1 VNQSS
6 IRVTRPK
13 IAGPRAKSIP
23 LSPKIRPQTLDAAYA
38 TSEELLASL
47 KTSESGLSDREVSDR
62 LAEHGFNEVAYH
74 RSASILWQLFRNF
87 GNPFVGLL
95 SALSMISF
103 LVGAIEAGSLIS
115 FMVVVSVLLRF
126 IQEFRSTRTM
136 ARLRALVGTNVTV
149 TRISNSGDRRR
160 REIPLREVVPGD
172 IIHLGAGDMIPA
184 DVRLLSTRDLFVSQS
199 VLSGEA
205 LPVEKFETLPSS
217 RQGPVFGTE
226 TTNST
231 DLPNLCF
238 MGTNVVSGTATAV
251 VVGTGEETLFA
262 SLARRAV
269 AQRSFTSF
277 DRGINSVSW
286 LFIRFML
293 LLVPV
298 VLLLNGFT
306 KGDWASAFLFAL
318 SVAVGLTP
326 EMLPVVIAANL
337 TRGAISMVRNKVI
350 VKRLNSIEDLGAMN
364 ILCTDK
370 TGTLTIDRI
379 ILERHLDILGN
390 SDGAVLRYAYLNS
403 YFQTGLKSL
412 LDAAIL
418 EHSELHAALHIGE
431 SYRKVDELPFDF
443 GRRRMSV
450 IVEVER
456 QQHELICK
464 GAVEEVLEV
473 CSSAKVEG
481 GIVPLTPELRNSIA
495 QLRDQMNEEGLRV
508 LAVAYK
514 DIAVSQANYQ
524 YRSKDETELVL
535 AGFIAFLDPP
545 KDSIAEALAALRA
558 EGVEVKILTG
568 DSELIARRIC
578 KWVNLE
584 VQNALLG
591 SEVESMS
598 DAQLQK
604 AAARTTLFAK
614 LTPLQK
620 SRVIATLKRAGNT
633 VGFLGD
639 GINDAAALREA
650 DVGISVDTAV
660 DVAKESADIV
670 MLEKSLTVLVDVV
683 IEGRRNSANIVK
695 YIKMAASSN
704 FGNILTVLGSSA
716 FLAFLPMLPLQL
728 LVQNLLYDLSQTTIP
743 FDPVDAEDLVK
754 PRRWEAHGIARFML
768 VLGPISSVFDL
779 ATFAV
784 LWWALGANTVDKQA
798 LFQSGWFVEGLL
810 SQTLIVHMIRT
821 RKVPFFQSWP
831 CAPLLLTTMMIVA
844 IGAILP
850 FTAIGSAIGLVRLPP
865 VFFCWLAGILVGYC
879 LVVQTVKIWFLK
891 QFKAW
896 I

>member
-1 VNQSS
+1 MPV
-6 IRVTRPK
+6 
-13 IAGPRAKSIP
+13 
-23 LSPKIRPQTLDAAYA
+23 SPKIRPRTLDAAYA

-47 KTSESGLSDREVSDR
+47 KTSDGGLSDREASDR
-62 LAEHGFNEVAYH
+62 LAEHGLNEVAYH
-74 RSASILWQLFRNF
+74 RAASILWQLLRNF
-87 GNPFVGLL
+87 WNPFVGLL
-95 SALSMISF
+95 SALSVVSF
-103 LVGAIEAGSLIS
+103 LVGAMEAGLLIS

-126 IQEFRSTRTM
+126 IQEFRSTQTM
-136 ARLRALVGTNVTV
+136 TRLRALVGTNVTV
-149 TRISNSGDRRR
+149 ARISDAGDRLR
-160 REIPLREVVPGD
+160 REIPIKEVVPGD
-172 IIHLGAGDMIPA
+172 IIRLGAGDMIPA
-184 DVRLLSTRDLFVSQS
+184 DIRLLSTRDLFISQS

-205 LPVEKFETLPSS
+205 LPVEKFETLQQQYS
-217 RQGPVFGTE
+217 RRGRFFGTE
-226 TTNST
+226 VPNPT
-231 DLPNLCF
+231 DLPYLCF
-238 MGTNVVSGTATAV
+238 MGTNVVSGTAIAV
-251 VVGTGEETLFA
+251 AVATGEETLFA
-262 SLARRAV
+262 SLARRA
-269 AQRSFTSF
+269 ASQRSSTSF

-286 LFIRFML
+286 LFIRFVL

-364 ILCTDK
+364 ILCIDK

-379 ILERHLDILGN
+379 ILERHLDIFGN
-390 SDGAVLRYAYLNS
+390 VDDGVLRYAYLNS
-403 YFQTGLKSL
+403 YFQSGLKNL

-418 EHSELHAALHIGE
+418 EHGELHQALRIGE

-450 IVEVER
+450 IVEVGR

-464 GAVEEVLEV
+464 GAVEEVLQV
-473 CSSAKVEG
+473 CSYAKVQG
-481 GIVPLTPELRNSIA
+481 GIVPLSRELRNSIE
-495 QLRDQMNEEGLRV
+495 QLYDEMNEEGLRV

-514 DIAVSQANYQ
+514 DIGVREANYQ
-524 YRSKDETELVL
+524 YRAKDEADLVL

-545 KDSIAEALAALRA
+545 KESIAEALAAMRA
-558 EGVEVKILTG
+558 EGVDVKILTG
-568 DSELIARRIC
+568 DGELVARRIC

-584 VQNALLG
+584 VENALLG

-598 DAQLQK
+598 DAQLQN
-604 AAARTTLFAK
+604 AALRTTLFAK

-620 SRVIATLKRAGNT
+620 SRVISVLKAAGNT

-650 DVGISVDTAV
+650 NVGISVDTAV

-670 MLEKSLTVLVDVV
+670 MLEKSLTVLVEVV

-695 YIKMAASSN
+695 YVKMAASSN
-704 FGNILTVLGSSA
+704 LGNILTVLGSSA
-716 FLAFLPMLPLQL
+716 FLPFLPMLPLQL

-743 FDPVDAEDLVK
+743 FDPVDAEDLAK
-754 PRRWEAHGIARFML
+754 PRRWEAQGIARFML

-779 ATFAV
+779 ATFAL
-784 LWWALGANTVDKQA
+784 LWWAFGANSVDKQA

-810 SQTLIVHMIRT
+810 SQTIIVHMIRT

-831 CAPLLLTTMMIVA
+831 CAPLLFSTLAVFA

-850 FTAIGSAIGLVRLPP
+850 FTVIGLAIGLVPLPP
-865 VFFCWLAGILVGYC
+865 VYFFWLAGILAGYC
-879 LVVQTVKIWFLK
+879 LVVQIVKIWFLNR
-891 QFKAW
+891 FKTW

>member
-1 VNQSS
+1 M
-6 IRVTRPK
+6 
-13 IAGPRAKSIP
+13 AGRRAKSIP
-23 LSPKIRPQTLDAAYA
+23 ISSKIRPQTLDAAYA
-38 TSEELLASL
+38 SSEELLASL
-47 KTSESGLSDREVSDR
+47 KTSDSGLSDREASDR
-62 LAEHGFNEVAYH
+62 LAEHGFNEVAFH
-74 RSASILWQLFRNF
+74 RAAPILWQLFRNF

-95 SALSMISF
+95 SALSVISF
-103 LVGAIEAGSLIS
+103 LVGAVEAGSLIS

-149 TRISNSGDRRR
+149 TRISDSGDCHR
-160 REIPLREVVPGD
+160 REIPLKEVVPGD
-172 IIHLGAGDMIPA
+172 MIRLGAGDMIPA
-184 DVRLLSTRDLFVSQS
+184 DIRLLSTRDLFVSQS

-205 LPVEKFETLPSS
+205 LPVEKFETLQP
-217 RQGPVFGTE
+217 QYGAGIFGTE
-226 TTNST
+226 LPNPI

-238 MGTNVVSGTATAV
+238 MGTNVVSGTGTAV
-251 VVGTGEETLFA
+251 VVATGEETLFA
-262 SLARRAV
+262 SLARRTA
-269 AQRSFTSF
+269 AQRSSTSF

-298 VLLLNGFT
+298 VFLLNGFT

-364 ILCTDK
+364 ILCIDK

-379 ILERHLDILGN
+379 ILERHLDILGRA
-390 SDGAVLRYAYLNS
+390 DDAVLRYAYLNS
-403 YFQTGLKSL
+403 YFQTGLKNL

-418 EHSELHAALHIGE
+418 EHGELHEALHIGE

-450 IVEVER
+450 IVEVGR
-456 QQHELICK
+456 QRHELICK
-464 GAVEEVLEV
+464 GAVEEVLQV
-473 CSSAKVEG
+473 CSSAKVQG
-481 GIVPLTPELRNSIA
+481 RIVPLSRELRNSVA
-495 QLRDQMNEEGLRV
+495 RLCDEMNEEGLRV
-508 LAVAYK
+508 LAIAYK

-524 YRSKDETELVL
+524 YRSKDEAELVL

-545 KDSIAEALAALRA
+545 KETSAEALAALRA
-558 EGVEVKILTG
+558 EGVAVKILTG
-568 DSELIARRIC
+568 DSELVARRIC

-584 VQNALLG
+584 VESALLG

-598 DAQLQK
+598 NAQLQNS
-604 AAARTTLFAK
+604 ATRTTLFAK

-620 SRVIATLKRAGNT
+620 SRVISALKAAGNT

-704 FGNILTVLGSSA
+704 FGNILTVLGCSA

-743 FDPVDAEDLVK
+743 FDPVDAEDLAK
-754 PRRWEAHGIARFML
+754 PRRWEAQGIARFML
-768 VLGPISSVFDL
+768 VLGPISSLFDL
-779 ATFAV
+779 ATFAL
-784 LWWALGANTVDKQA
+784 LWWALGASTVDKQA

-831 CAPLLLTTMMIVA
+831 CAPLLFTTMVIVT

-865 VFFCWLAGILVGYC
+865 VYFFWLAGILFGYC

-891 QFKAW
+891 QFKSW

>member
-1 VNQSS
+1 MPV
-6 IRVTRPK
+6 
-13 IAGPRAKSIP
+13 
-23 LSPKIRPQTLDAAYA
+23 SPKIRPRTLDAAYA

-47 KTSESGLSDREVSDR
+47 KTSDGGLSDREASDR
-62 LAEHGFNEVAYH
+62 LAEHGLNEVAYH
-74 RSASILWQLFRNF
+74 RAASILWQLLRNF
-87 GNPFVGLL
+87 WNPFVGLL
-95 SALSMISF
+95 SALSVVSF
-103 LVGAIEAGSLIS
+103 LVGAMEAGLLIS

-126 IQEFRSTRTM
+126 IQEFRSTQTM
-136 ARLRALVGTNVTV
+136 TRLRALVGTNVTV
-149 TRISNSGDRRR
+149 ARISDAGDRLR
-160 REIPLREVVPGD
+160 REIPIKEVVPGD
-172 IIHLGAGDMIPA
+172 IIRLGAGDMIPA
-184 DVRLLSTRDLFVSQS
+184 DIRLLSTRDLFISQS

-205 LPVEKFETLPSS
+205 LPVEKFETLQQQYS
-217 RQGPVFGTE
+217 RRGRFFGTE
-226 TTNST
+226 VPNPT

-238 MGTNVVSGTATAV
+238 MGTNVVSGTAIAV
-251 VVGTGEETLFA
+251 AVATGEETLFA
-262 SLARRAV
+262 SLARRA
-269 AQRSFTSF
+269 ASQRSSTSF

-286 LFIRFML
+286 LFIRFVL

-364 ILCTDK
+364 ILCIDK

-379 ILERHLDILGN
+379 ILERHLDIFGN
-390 SDGAVLRYAYLNS
+390 VDDGVLRYAYLNS
-403 YFQTGLKSL
+403 YFQSGLKNL

-418 EHSELHAALHIGE
+418 EHGELHQALRIGE

-450 IVEVER
+450 IVEVGR

-464 GAVEEVLEV
+464 GAVEEVLQV
-473 CSSAKVEG
+473 CSYAKVQG
-481 GIVPLTPELRNSIA
+481 GIVPLSRELRNSIE
-495 QLRDQMNEEGLRV
+495 QLYDEMNEEGLRV

-514 DIAVSQANYQ
+514 DIGVREANYQ
-524 YRSKDETELVL
+524 YRAKDEADLVL

-545 KDSIAEALAALRA
+545 KESIAEALAAMRA
-558 EGVEVKILTG
+558 EGVDVKILTG
-568 DSELIARRIC
+568 DGELVARRIC

-584 VQNALLG
+584 VENALLG

-598 DAQLQK
+598 DAQLQN
-604 AAARTTLFAK
+604 AALRTTLFAK

-620 SRVIATLKRAGNT
+620 SRVISVLKAAGNT

-650 DVGISVDTAV
+650 NVGISVDTAV

-670 MLEKSLTVLVDVV
+670 MLEKSLTVLVEVV

-695 YIKMAASSN
+695 YVKMAASSN
-704 FGNILTVLGSSA
+704 LGNILTVLGSSA
-716 FLAFLPMLPLQL
+716 FLPFLPMLPLQL

-743 FDPVDAEDLVK
+743 FDPVDAEDLAK
-754 PRRWEAHGIARFML
+754 PRRWEAQGIARFML

-779 ATFAV
+779 ATFAL
-784 LWWALGANTVDKQA
+784 LWWAFGANSVDKQA

-810 SQTLIVHMIRT
+810 SQTIIVHMIRT

-831 CAPLLLTTMMIVA
+831 CAPLLFSTLAVFA

-850 FTAIGSAIGLVRLPP
+850 FTVIGLAIGLVPLPP
-865 VFFCWLAGILVGYC
+865 VYFFWLAGILAGYC
-879 LVVQTVKIWFLK
+879 LVVQIVKIWFLNR
-891 QFKAW
+891 FKTW

>member
-1 VNQSS
+1 VNQSPIS
-6 IRVTRPK
+6 VTSPK
-13 IAGPRAKSIP
+13 TADPRGKAVTI
-23 LSPKIRPQTLDAAYA
+23 SPKIRPQTLDAAYA

-47 KTSESGLSDREVSDR
+47 KTSDSGLSDREVSNR
-62 LAEHGFNEVAYH
+62 LTEHGFNEVAYH
-74 RSASILWQLFRNF
+74 RTASILWQLFRNF

-95 SALSMISF
+95 SALSVISF
-103 LVGAIEAGSLIS
+103 LVGAIEAGLLIS

-149 TRISNSGDRRR
+149 TRISNSGDSRL
-160 REIPLREVVPGD
+160 REIPLKEVVPGD

-205 LPVEKFETLPSS
+205 LPVEKFETLQPQSS
-217 RQGPVFGTE
+217 RRTRMFGTE
-226 TTNST
+226 LTNLT

-238 MGTNVVSGTATAV
+238 MGTNVVSGIATAV
-251 VVGTGEETLFA
+251 VVATGEETLFA

-269 AQRSFTSF
+269 AQRSLTSF

-306 KGDWASAFLFAL
+306 KGDWVSAFLFAL

-350 VKRLNSIEDLGAMN
+350 VKRLSSIEDLGAMN
-364 ILCTDK
+364 ILCIDK

-379 ILERHLDILGN
+379 ILERHLDVLGN
-390 SDGAVLRYAYLNS
+390 ADDSVLRYAYLNS
-403 YFQTGLKSL
+403 YFQTGLKNL
-412 LDAAIL
+412 LDTAIL
-418 EHSELHAALHIGE
+418 EHGELHEALHIGE

-450 IVEVER
+450 IVEQER

-464 GAVEEVLEV
+464 GAVEEVLGV
-473 CSSAKVEG
+473 CSSAKIQG
-481 GIVPLTPELRNSIA
+481 GIVPLSRELRDSIS
-495 QLRDQMNEEGLRV
+495 QLCDEMNEEGLRV

-514 DIAVSQANYQ
+514 DIAVSQANSQ
-524 YRSKDETELVL
+524 YRSKDEAELVL

-545 KDSIAEALAALRA
+545 KESIAEALAALRA

-568 DSELIARRIC
+568 DSERVARRIC

-584 VQNALLG
+584 VENALLG

-598 DAQLQK
+598 DAQLRN

-614 LTPLQK
+614 LTPFQK
-620 SRVIATLKRAGNT
+620 SRVISALKAAGNT

-639 GINDAAALREA
+639 GINDAVALREA

-670 MLEKSLTVLVDVV
+670 MLEKSLTVLVNVV

-704 FGNILTVLGSSA
+704 FGNIS
-716 FLAFLPMLPLQL
+716 
-728 LVQNLLYDLSQTTIP
+728 P
-743 FDPVDAEDLVK
+743 F
-754 PRRWEAHGIARFML
+754 
-768 VLGPISSVFDL
+768 
-779 ATFAV
+779 
-784 LWWALGANTVDKQA
+784 
-798 LFQSGWFVEGLL
+798 
-810 SQTLIVHMIRT
+810 
-821 RKVPFFQSWP
+821 
-831 CAPLLLTTMMIVA
+831 
-844 IGAILP
+844 
-850 FTAIGSAIGLVRLPP
+850 
-865 VFFCWLAGILVGYC
+865 
-879 LVVQTVKIWFLK
+879 
-891 QFKAW
+891 
-896 I
+896 

>member
-1 VNQSS
+1 M
-6 IRVTRPK
+6 
-13 IAGPRAKSIP
+13 AGPRARSIP
-23 LSPKIRPQTLDAAYA
+23 VSPKIRPQTLDAAYA
-38 TSEELLASL
+38 ISEELLASL
-47 KTSESGLSDREVSDR
+47 KTSDSGLRDRDASDR

-74 RSASILWQLFRNF
+74 RTASTLWQFFRNF

-115 FMVVVSVLLRF
+115 FMVLVSVLLRF
-126 IQEFRSTRTM
+126 IQEFRSTRIM

-149 TRISNSGDRRR
+149 TRISNAGDRHR
-160 REIPLREVVPGD
+160 REIPLREVVSGD
-172 IIHLGAGDMIPA
+172 IIHLAAGDMIPA
-184 DVRLLSTRDLFVSQS
+184 DVRLLLTRDLFVSQS

-205 LPVEKFETLPSS
+205 LPVEKFETLQPQSS
-217 RQGPVFGTE
+217 RRTRIFGTE
-226 TTNST
+226 VPNPT

-251 VVGTGEETLFA
+251 VVATGEETLFA
-262 SLARRAV
+262 SLARRAI
-269 AQRSFTSF
+269 AQRSLTSF

-364 ILCTDK
+364 ILCIDK

-390 SDGAVLRYAYLNS
+390 ADDSVLRYAYLNS
-403 YFQTGLKSL
+403 YFQTGLKNL

-418 EHSELHAALHIGE
+418 EHGELHEALHIGE

-450 IVEVER
+450 IVEQQER

-473 CSSAKVEG
+473 CSSAKVQG
-481 GIVPLTPELRNSIA
+481 GIVPLSRELRNSVS
-495 QLRDQMNEEGLRV
+495 QLCDEMNEEGLRV
-508 LAVAYK
+508 LALAYK
-514 DIAVSQANYQ
+514 DIAVSRANYQ
-524 YRSKDETELVL
+524 YRSKDESDLVL

-545 KDSIAEALAALRA
+545 KESSAEALAALRA
-558 EGVEVKILTG
+558 KGVEVKILTG
-568 DSELIARRIC
+568 DSELVARRIS

-584 VQNALLG
+584 VGNALLG

-598 DAQLQK
+598 DDQLQNS
-604 AAARTTLFAK
+604 AAQTTLFAK

-620 SRVIATLKRAGNT
+620 SRVISALKAVGNT

-639 GINDAAALREA
+639 GINDAVALREA

-683 IEGRRNSANIVK
+683 IEGRRNAANIVK

-704 FGNILTVLGSSA
+704 FGNILTVLGSSV

-743 FDPVDAEDLVK
+743 FDPVDAEDLAK
-754 PRRWEAHGIARFML
+754 PRRWEVQGIARFML

-779 ATFAV
+779 ATFAL
-784 LWWALGANTVDKQA
+784 LWWALGANTIEKQA
-798 LFQSGWFVEGLL
+798 IFQSGWFVEGLL

-821 RKVPFFQSWP
+821 RRVPFFQSWP
-831 CAPLLLTTMMIVA
+831 CAPLLFTTMVIVA
-844 IGAILP
+844 LGAILP

-865 VFFCWLAGILVGYC
+865 VYFFWLAGILFSYC

-891 QFKAW
+891 RFKAW

>member
-1 VNQSS
+1 M
-6 IRVTRPK
+6 
-13 IAGPRAKSIP
+13 AGTGAKSIP
-23 LSPKIRPQTLDAAYA
+23 VSPKIRPQTLDAAYA
-38 TSEELLASL
+38 TLEELFASL
-47 KTSESGLSDREVSDR
+47 KTSDSGLPDREASDR

-74 RSASILWQLFRNF
+74 RTVSILWQFFRNF

-95 SALSMISF
+95 SALSLISF

-126 IQEFRSTRTM
+126 IQEFRSTRIM

-149 TRISNSGDRRR
+149 TRISDSGDRHR

-172 IIHLGAGDMIPA
+172 IIHLAAGDMIPA
-184 DVRLLSTRDLFVSQS
+184 DIRLLSTRDLFVSQS

-205 LPVEKFETLPSS
+205 LPVEKFETLQPQSS
-217 RQGPVFGTE
+217 RRARIFGTE
-226 TTNST
+226 IPNPA

-238 MGTNVVSGTATAV
+238 MGTNVVSGTATAAV
-251 VVGTGEETLFA
+251 VATGEETLFA

-269 AQRSFTSF
+269 AQRSLTSF

-306 KGDWASAFLFAL
+306 KGDWGSAFLFAL

-337 TRGAISMVRNKVI
+337 TRGAISMVHNKVI

-364 ILCTDK
+364 ILCIDK

-390 SDGAVLRYAYLNS
+390 AEDAVLRYAYLNS
-403 YFQTGLKSL
+403 YFQTGLKNL

-418 EHSELHAALHIGE
+418 EHGELHEALHIGE

-450 IVEVER
+450 IVEHQER
-456 QQHELICK
+456 QEHELICK
-464 GAVEEVLEV
+464 GAVEEMLEV
-473 CSSAKVEG
+473 CSSAKVQG
-481 GIVPLTPELRNSIA
+481 GIVPLSRELRNSVS
-495 QLRDQMNEEGLRV
+495 QLCDQMNDEGLRV
-508 LAVAYK
+508 LALAYK
-514 DIAVSQANYQ
+514 DIALRHANYQ
-524 YRSKDETELVL
+524 YRLKDEAELVL

-545 KDSIAEALAALRA
+545 KESIAEALAALRA
-558 EGVEVKILTG
+558 QGVEVKILTG
-568 DSELIARRIC
+568 DSELVARRIC

-584 VQNALLG
+584 VENALLG

-598 DAQLQK
+598 DHQLQNS
-604 AAARTTLFAK
+604 AEQTTLFAK

-620 SRVIATLKRAGNT
+620 SRVISALKVVGNT

-683 IEGRRNSANIVK
+683 IEGRRNTANIVK

-728 LVQNLLYDLSQTTIP
+728 LVQNLLYDLSQTAIP
-743 FDPVDAEDLVK
+743 FDSVDTEDLAR
-754 PRRWEAHGIARFML
+754 PRRWEAKGIARFML

-779 ATFAV
+779 ATFAL
-784 LWWALGANTVDKQA
+784 LWWALGANTIEKQA

-821 RKVPFFQSWP
+821 RRVPFLQSWP
-831 CAPLLLTTMMIVA
+831 CAPLLFTTLVIVA
-844 IGAILP
+844 MGAILP

-865 VFFCWLAGILVGYC
+865 VYFFWLAGILFSYC